1 MSRIRLLPSH
11 LVDQIAAGEVIERPA
26 SALKEL
32 IENSLDAEATKI
44 SINLRQGGLN
54 SISVA
59 DNGYGMIEDE
69 LCLAVKRHATSKLP
83 NANLFQI
90 KKVLGLEVKH
100 FLRLQLFQI
109 LKFLQGLKNGTWLEN
124 PY

>member
-32 IENSLDAEATKI
+32 IENSLDAQATEI
-44 SINLRQGGLN
+44 SINLSQGGLK
-54 SISVA
+54 SISVS
-59 DNGYGMIEDE
+59 DNGYGMIEDV
-69 LCLAVKRHATSKLP
+69 LCLAVKRLATSILP

-90 KKVLGLEVKH
+90 NCISHLGTR
-100 FLRLQLFQI
+100 FLLYFLFYFHLNYQS
-109 LKFLQGLKNGTWLEN
+109 
-124 PY
+124 